1 MRYQQK
7 NIIDNAI
14 NINNQ
19 TYINILNKQ
28 IERL

>member
-1 MRYQQK
+1 MGYQQK

-14 NINNQ
+14 NINNK

>member
-1 MRYQQK
+1 MEYQQK

>member
-7 NIIDNAI
+7 NTIDNAI
-14 NINNQ
+14 NINNK

>member
-1 MRYQQK
+1 MGYQQK

>member
-1 MRYQQK
+1 MGYQQK
-7 NIIDNAI
+7 NRIDNAI